1 MSAAALAR
9 RDAATPARHLDLS
22 DLPPA
27 LADRLRFDEAAPRR
41 LRSDTL
47 PPAVVDELRDLW
59 DGIVADVYD
68 EVAGMRR
75 KKAFSKD
82 QILRVLDRITDRL
95 LHAERVVI
103 FTACHYPLRGE
114 QEWKHVAVASAGGG
128 GAALAEEVATFGTA
142 GTATTIA
149 IVAAVV
155 GEVFETYVGASA
167 RAQQYRRAQRPPDPA
182 VIMVDLAEAAGY
194 GESAGRRVT
203 THVVHD
209 AATWLSERIVVRTA
223 SRFARSLV
231 PVVGVAAG
239 AGMSAFNVRKVTKV
253 PLRPV
258 AADELAALARQ
269 IEDDPDAYAEARR
282 RFVDDLDEPGLL
294 DDGRGDGRDGADD

>member
-1 MSAAALAR
+1 M
-9 RDAATPARHLDLS
+9 
-22 DLPPA
+22 
-27 LADRLRFDEAAPRR
+27 
-41 LRSDTL
+41 
-47 PPAVVDELRDLW
+47 DELRQLW

-68 EVAGMRR
+68 EVAGLRR
-75 KKAFSKD
+75 TKAFSRE
-82 QILRVLDRITDRL
+82 QVQRVLARITDRL

-114 QEWKHVAVASAGGG
+114 EDWKHIAVAGAGGG

-142 GTATTIA
+142 GTATTVA

-182 VIMVDLAEAAGY
+182 VVRVDLAEAAGD

-203 THVVHD
+203 THVVRD
-209 AATWLSERIVVRTA
+209 AAAWLSERIVVRTA
-223 SRFARSLV
+223 SRFARSLL

-239 AGMSAFNVRKVTKV
+239 AGMSAVNVRKVTKV

-258 AADELAALARQ
+258 AAEELAALARQ
-269 IEDDPDAYAEARR
+269 LESDPEAYEEARR
-282 RFVDDLDEPGLL
+282 RFADDLDDPVLDPS
-294 DDGRGDGRDGADD
+294 DDG